1 MLDQDNYLNVNVNIH
16 ITCLLDSVLITNYRE
31 KLGHRFEVSSLL
43 VCRLLLQISCVVK
56 EERISEG
63 DVRGGILPLSYKQVW
78 CVFFFE
84 MVIFPFLLQL
94 FLFPSVRGGPCVE
107 D

>member
-1 MLDQDNYLNVNVNIH
+1 MLDQDNYLNVNLNIH
-16 ITCLLDSVLITNYRE
+16 ITCLLDSVLITKNYRE

-63 DVRGGILPLSYKQVW
+63 DVRGGNSSFIL
-78 CVFFFE
+78 
-84 MVIFPFLLQL
+84 
-94 FLFPSVRGGPCVE
+94 
-107 D
+107 

>member
-16 ITCLLDSVLITNYRE
+16 ITSLLDSVLIINYRE

-63 DVRGGILPLSYKQVW
+63 DVRGGNSSFIL
-78 CVFFFE
+78 
-84 MVIFPFLLQL
+84 
-94 FLFPSVRGGPCVE
+94 
-107 D
+107 

>member
-56 EERISEG
+56 
-63 DVRGGILPLSYKQVW
+63 
-78 CVFFFE
+78 
-84 MVIFPFLLQL
+84 
-94 FLFPSVRGGPCVE
+94 
-107 D
+107 

>member
-16 ITCLLDSVLITNYRE
+16 ITCLLDSVLIINYRE

-43 VCRLLLQISCVVK
+43 VCRILLQISCVVK

-63 DVRGGILPLSYKQVW
+63 DVRGGNSSFIL
-78 CVFFFE
+78 
-84 MVIFPFLLQL
+84 
-94 FLFPSVRGGPCVE
+94 
-107 D
+107 